1 MKRIKKFALVASV
14 MAALLITARAGNVTL
29 GWDTYV
35 QSSTNAPVDKIMLYG
50 VAGSNTVFTANNANA
65 VLLASTS
72 VTNTTYTFTNIP
84 AGWWTFTATA
94 KSTSAALESSNAVP
108 VWTALPLPGVGNF
121 RVLVSP

>member
-1 MKRIKKFALVASV
+1 MKRIKRVAALAAV
-14 MAALLITARAGNVTL
+14 MAALLSARAGNVTL

-35 QSSTNAPVDKIMLYG
+35 QSSTNAVVDKIMLYG

-94 KSTSAALESSNAVP
+94 KATSAGLESSNAIP
-108 VWTALPLPGVGNF
+108 VWTALPLPGIGNL
-121 RVLVSP
+121 RILVSP

>member
-1 MKRIKKFALVASV
+1 MKQIKRLAAC
-14 MAALLITARAGNVTL
+14 AALLAALLVTARAGNVTL

-35 QSSTNAPVDKIMLYG
+35 QSSTNAVVDKIMLYG

-108 VWTALPLPGVGNF
+108 VWTSLPLPGIGNF
-121 RVLVSP
+121 RILVSP